1 MHLRTSNSILAA
13 ICAVVLTACGH
24 SRAQSSAAAP
34 PPPAVT
40 VAAVIARPLHH
51 WDELTG
57 ELQAV
62 NTVEVHP
69 RVSGFVDSVQFT
81 EGARVGKGQ
90 VLFQIDPR
98 PFEIEIQRLSA
109 ELKRAQSKLDFAKA
123 GHARAGR
130 LFAQNAIAREEYE
143 QLTSAETEASG
154 DVGSLNAHLHAA
166 RLNPRDSSCVSP
178 TD

>member
-1 MHLRTSNSILAA
+1 MYQRTLTSILAP
-13 ICAVVLTACGH
+13 ICTLVLTACGH
-24 SRAQSSAAAP
+24 SRAQSSVAAP

-69 RVSGFVDSVQFT
+69 RVSGFVDSVQFA

-98 PFEIEIQRLSA
+98 PYAIEIERLRG
-109 ELKRAQSKLDFAKA
+109 ELKRAQS
-123 GHARAGR
+123 
-130 LFAQNAIAREEYE
+130 
-143 QLTSAETEASG
+143 
-154 DVGSLNAHLHAA
+154 
-166 RLNPRDSSCVSP
+166 
-178 TD
+178 

>member
-1 MHLRTSNSILAA
+1 MLLRTSNSILAA
-13 ICAVVLTACGH
+13 ICAVVLTACGNA
-24 SRAQSSAAAP
+24 RARQCAAAP
-34 PPPAVT
+34 QPPAVT

-69 RVSGFVDSVQFT
+69 RVTVFIDSVQFT

-98 PFEIEIQRLSA
+98 PFEIEIERLSA
-109 ELKRAQSKLDFAKA
+109 ELKRSQSQLDYATA
-123 GHARAGR
+123 GHTH
-130 LFAQNAIAREEYE
+130 AQP
-143 QLTSAETEASG
+143 L
-154 DVGSLNAHLHAA
+154 V
-166 RLNPRDSSCVSP
+166 
-178 TD
+178 